1 MLKHLAA
8 LLLLA
13 AVITPAPSLAQTAA
27 TATLAGTVTEANLFA
42 ATASTVSVT
51 LTNTEY
57 EAAGTLMQ
65 SHFSV
70 TDTVAGTVRVSDV
83 TRDSATVA
91 TLTLAYSGGDITA
104 AGTLSVTLAAEG
116 HTGADALTTNTIDI
130 TASTGAN
137 VCGRTAQVRDGIV
150 RESSAT
156 ECTSIT
162 DLASITRI
170 LLTAQ
175 RIASLQNGDFAGLSG
190 LQRLFLSRNKLDAL
204 PPNIFA
210 GLTALENLGLDGN
223 SLNTL
228 PATIFDG
235 LERLSTLRLFGNPFT
250 ADTGLP
256 TGIFDD
262 VLDTLGPIAT
272 TGFRGFLIDQT
283 VRDAHFVCSRADAA
297 AIVMATPDVTDCLR
311 ISAAQLT
318 AALEDA
324 TLSGLTLSDGTDTF
338 PLAPVFASGITTY
351 TASVPNSVISVTVTP
366 TATRSGATITVNG
379 DTVASGNASNAIDLM
394 PGVAVPITIVVTAA
408 DGATAETYT
417 VMVTRAAPPPPTAT
431 LVGTL
436 TEATLFAAPAPTVT
450 VTLTNTA
457 YEAAGTLMQN
467 HFSVTDTVAGTVS
480 VSGFTRDSDTEA
492 TLTLA
497 YSGEDI
503 TTTGTL
509 SVTLAAAGHTGTD
522 DLMTSAIAIT
532 ASAGVNVCGR
542 TAQVRDG
549 IVGVSSATECTSIT
563 DLASITRLNLFSQ
576 SIGSLQPGD
585 FAGLTALEILFLFNN
600 DLEALPATIFA
611 GLTSLHTLSLPNN
624 DLEALP
630 ATIFDGLDRLSTL
643 FLRDNPFTADT
654 GLPAGIFDDVLDTL
668 GAITTSTT
676 GSGFVIDQ
684 TVRRAHFVCSRA
696 DAAAIVMATT
706 GVTDCLRIS
715 AAQLNAALLL
725 VTDATLSGLTL
736 SDGTDTFPLTPP
748 FAPGTTVYAVSVP
761 TSVTS
766 LEVTPTATRTS
777 ATITVNFAP
786 VDSGNASNAI
796 NLPTPGTA
804 VPIAIEVTAADTT
817 TRMTYMVTA
826 TREADATPNFDSAL
840 PLSPLIY
847 TVGLVVDTVTL
858 PAATGGDGTLT
869 YTLTP
874 ALPAGLT
881 FNEANRQITG
891 TPSATHPET
900 PYTLTATDADASD
913 PDSDTFTFM
922 LTVNPPAPAATLAA
936 PTALTGANLATATVT
951 VTLANTMYVDA
962 AALGPDDFSLA
973 DTIAGTVSV
982 SGVTRTSD
990 TVATLALAHS
1000 GEAIPDSGILSVT
1013 VLASAHVGTGDLLAG
1028 NVPITVTNTV
1038 PDFGSATVD
1047 AQTYTVGTSIGTVT
1061 LPSATGGNGTAT
1073 YALAPTLPSGLT
1085 FTAADRTITG
1095 TPGTAQA
1102 ATTYT
1107 YTASDNDV
1115 DTAPTDAATL
1125 TFTITINA
1133 ANTAPTF
1140 GGESIAPQ
1148 TYTEDASIGTVTL
1161 PSATGGNGALTYALA
1176 PTLPTGLTFTAADR
1190 TITGT
1195 PAMGTTQTA
1204 TAYTYTASDSDVDT
1218 ATTDTATLTFTI
1230 TINPAG
1236 SDTGPTPQQTE
1247 QLHEEIVP
1255 QAVQAIA
1262 GNVVASVGARIET
1275 AIQGAPPT
1283 GGVRLDGQSIE
1294 GDGKAVLLGFLDEAP
1309 EYTRSIKE
1317 GTLNWKRMLAN
1328 SSFSLNAAGDSGN
1341 SGLGLWGSGHYT
1353 EFNGDDNNLDWDGDS
1368 YGFQIGADTR
1378 WNNNL
1383 LTGLSVSWS
1392 EGEVEYI
1399 QGSGATREEGDYTLT
1414 LVGIHPYLG
1423 WSNDSGSL
1431 SLWGSVGYADGEVE
1445 IEPDGGNRRTHDTTL
1460 VSVAGGFKHRL
1471 TGFLNVKGD
1480 FSAIETDIDESTDV
1494 TNDRDLTVDSQR
1506 LRLLLEGYH
1515 QNQLGGGRTLTQSAE
1530 VGYRADGGDSDAD
1543 TDGAELAL
1551 GFDYHNPAA
1560 GLTLAGKGR
1569 VLVGNRDYREWSV
1582 SGLIRLQPQA
1592 YGQGL
1597 TFTMEPGYGGTAS
1610 EAGEL
1615 WNRNRAYTP
1624 IERNEYGAQMKAHL
1638 GYRLNGFVTPYT
1650 EVTSGEALRRFR
1662 MGVKWQLGEALDLDL
1677 FGEQYEAADTDNVLR
1692 LEGELRF

>member
-162 DLASITRI
+162 DLATIDDI

-283 VRDAHFVCSRADAA
+283 VRDAHFVCSRADVA
-297 AIVMATPDVTDCLR
+297 AIVLATPGVTDCLR

-338 PLAPVFASGITTY
+338 PLTPVFASGITTY
-351 TASVPNSVISVTVTP
+351 TASVPNSVTSVTVTP
-366 TATRSGATITVNG
+366 TATRSGATITVNSAPV
-379 DTVASGNASNAIDLM
+379 TSGNASNAINLPT

-417 VMVTRAAPPPPTAT
+417 VMVTRAPPPPPTAT
-431 LVGTL
+431 LAGTL
-436 TEATLFAAPAPTVT
+436 TEASLFAATSPTVT
-450 VTLTNTA
+450 VTLANTA
-457 YEAAGTLMQN
+457 YEAVPGTLLQS
-467 HFSVTDTVAGTVS
+467 HFSVTDTVAGTVR
-480 VSGFTRDSDTEA
+480 VSDVTRNSDTVA

-503 TTTGTL
+503 TTAGTL
-509 SVTLAAAGHTGTD
+509 SVILAAAGHTGAD
-522 DLMTSAIAIT
+522 DLMTSTIAIT

-542 TAQVRDG
+542 TAQVRDE
-549 IVGVSSATECTSIT
+549 IVRVSSATECTSIT
-563 DLASITRLNLFSQ
+563 DLATITRLDLDGQ
-576 SIGSLQPGD
+576 SIASLQPGD
-585 FAGLTALEILFLFNN
+585 FAGLTALDRLDLDSNALETLPATIFAGLSMLSSLRLNN
-600 DLEALPATIFA
+600 NLLTTLPATIFA
-611 GLTSLHTLSLPNN
+611 GLTSLESL
-624 DLEALP
+624 DLFA
-630 ATIFDGLDRLSTL
+630 
-643 FLRDNPFTADT
+643 NQFTADT
-654 GLPAGIFDDVLDTL
+654 GLPAGIFDDVLNTVTMI
-668 GAITTSTT
+668 GAA
-676 GSGFVIDQ
+676 DQ
-684 TVRRAHFVCSRA
+684 TVRDAHFVCSRA
-696 DAAAIVMATT
+696 DAAAIVMVTT

-715 AAQLNAALLL
+715 AAQLNAALPL

-748 FAPGTTVYAVSVP
+748 FAPGATTYAVSVP

-786 VDSGNASNAI
+786 VDSGSVTLS
-796 NLPTPGTA
+796 LPTPGTA
-804 VPIAIEVTAADTT
+804 VPIAIAVTAADGA

-847 TVGLVVDTVTL
+847 TVGLDVDTVTL
-858 PAATGGDGTLT
+858 PTATGGDGTLT
-869 YTLTP
+869 YRLTPP

-900 PYTLTATDADASD
+900 TYTLTATDADASD
-913 PDSDTFTFM
+913 PDSDTFTFI
-922 LTVNPPAPAATLAA
+922 LTVNPPVPSATLAA

-951 VTLANTMYVDA
+951 VTLENTTYADA
-962 AALGPDDFSLA
+962 SALGPNDFRLT

-982 SGVTRTSD
+982 SAGGVTRSGD

-1000 GEAIPDSGILSVT
+1000 GEAILDSGALSVM
-1013 VLASAHVGTGDLLAG
+1013 VLASAHTGTGDLLAG
-1028 NVPITVTNTV
+1028 SVPITVTNTV
-1038 PDFGSATVD
+1038 PDFGSATVT

-1061 LPSATGGNGTAT
+1061 LPPATGGNGALT
-1073 YALAPTLPSGLT
+1073 YALAPALPSGLT

-1095 TPGTAQA
+1095 TPAGTAQA

-1115 DTAPTDAATL
+1115 DTTPADTATL

-1161 PSATGGNGALTYALA
+1161 PSATGGNGALTYAIA

-1204 TAYTYTASDSDVDT
+1204 TAYTYTASDSDTDT

-1230 TINPAG
+1230 TVNPAG

-1247 QLHEEIVP
+1247 QLHEEIAP
-1255 QAVQAIA
+1255 QVVQTIA
-1262 GNVVASVGARIET
+1262 GNVVATVSARIET

-1283 GGVRLDGQSIE
+1283 GGVRLDGQGIE

-1317 GTLNWKRMLAN
+1317 GTLNWKRMLTN
-1328 SSFSLNAAGDSGN
+1328 SSFALNAADGHGIGGAIS
-1341 SGLGLWGSGHYT
+1341 LWGSGHYT

-1399 QGSGATREEGDYTLT
+1399 QGSGASREEGDYTLT
-1414 LVGIHPYLG
+1414 LVGIHPYIG

-1445 IEPDGGNRRTHDTTL
+1445 IEPDGGSRRTHDTTL

-1480 FSAIETDIDESTDV
+1480 FSAIETDIDESVDV
-1494 TNDRDLTVDSQR
+1494 TNDRDMTVDSQR

-1530 VGYRADGGDSDAD
+1530 VGYRVDGGDSDAD

-1569 VLVGNRDYREWSV
+1569 TLVGNSDYREWSV

-1597 TFTMEPGYGGTAS
+1597 TFTLEPGYGGTAS

-1638 GYRLNGFVTPYT
+1638 GYGLNGFVTPYT
-1650 EVTSGEALRRFR
+1650 EVMSGEALRRFR